1 MPLLVMMVNAVPD
14 LLLDPENPDYS
25 ECVCQRTDLTQAMN
39 YDMSAWQSPR
49 VAIRSAYFLRSES

>member
-25 ECVCQRTDLTQAMN
+25 ECVRQRTDLTQAMN

-49 VAIRSAYFLRSES
+49 VEKLGRLTF